1 MHTFISPFIYYT
13 ISYMWVSILSLI
25 LRFGLWFYD
34 FVSDSTILSL
44 ILRFCVWFY
53 DLSLILQFCLWF
65 YDFVSDSTILSLIL
79 RFCLWFYDFV
89 SDSTIFATGFW
100 NFSDNVVFFCFSF
113 YYNINIFLQKQQVHM
128 IEKQITSMIVKR

>member
-13 ISYMWVSILSLI
+13 ISYMC
-25 LRFGLWFYD
+25 LRGID

-44 ILRFCVWFY
+44 ILRFY
-53 DLSLILQFCLWF
+53 LWF

-79 RFCLWFYDFV
+79 RFCLWFYDFFSDSTILSLILRFYLWFYDFV
-89 SDSTIFATGFW
+89 SDSTNFATGFW